1 MIKSKNIVVV
11 GLGYVGTAN
20 AVMLAKNNNVIGID
34 LDVDRIKNINNKI
47 SPVTD
52 LKITEFLQ
60 FKSLNLFATCDTSK
74 AYKSAE
80 IVIIATPTNYN
91 PTTQAFD
98 TTSVESVIKEVTLL
112 NPEAVIVI
120 KSTIP
125 IGFTSDVSKK
135 YKTNNVIFSPEF
147 LREGKAL
154 HDCLF
159 PSRIVVGEQSERAKE
174 FAQILLSGAERKDAP
189 IILMGA
195 QEAEA
200 IKLFSNT
207 YLAMRVAFFNE
218 IDSFSIN
225 SNMNTKQI
233 IDGVCLDPRIGDHY
247 NNPSFGYGGYCLPKD
262 TKQLLTNYSQVPQNL
277 IKAIIE
283 SNTTR
288 QDYLVDV
295 IVEKNPKVVGI
306 YRVIMKQGSDNFRS
320 SAIQGIIDRLIVKG
334 IKIIIYEPLIDD
346 SNYLKMPLV
355 QSLIDFKR
363 QSDLIVANR
372 LTEELTDNVEK
383 VFTRDLYGIN

>member
-1 MIKSKNIVVV
+1 MLRSKNIVVV
-11 GLGYVGTAN
+11 GLGYVGSAN
-20 AVMLAKNNNVIGID
+20 AVMLAQNNNVIGVD
-34 LDVDRIKNINNKI
+34 LDIDRVKNINDKI

-60 FKSLNLFATCDTSK
+60 SKSLNLSATEVSPK
-74 AYKSAE
+74 VYKSAD
-80 IVIIATPTNYN
+80 IIIIATPTNYN
-91 PTTQAFD
+91 PSTQEFD
-98 TTSVESVIKEVTLL
+98 TASVELVIKDVTLI
-112 NPEAVIVI
+112 NPKALIVI

-125 IGFTSDVSKK
+125 IGFTENVSKK
-135 YKTNNVIFSPEF
+135 FKTNNILFSPEF

-159 PSRIVVGEQSERAKE
+159 PSRIVVGEQSTRAEE
-174 FAQILLSGAERKDAP
+174 FAQILLSGAQRKDAP

-195 QEAEA
+195 KESEA

-225 SNMNTKQI
+225 SNMDTRQI
-233 IDGVCLDPRIGDHY
+233 IDGVCLDPRIGDYY

-262 TKQLLTNYSQVPQNL
+262 TKQLLANYSQVPQNL
-277 IKAIIE
+277 IKAIVE

-295 IVEKNPKVVGI
+295 IIEKNPKVVGVHRI
-306 YRVIMKQGSDNFRS
+306 IMKEGSDNFRS
-320 SAIQGIIDRLIVKG
+320 SSIQGIIDRLITKG
-334 IKIIIYEPLIDD
+334 IKIIIYEPLLDD
-346 SNYLKMPLV
+346 DYFLELPV
-355 QSLIDFKR
+355 VHSLIDFKS

-372 LTEELTDNVEK
+372 LTEELTDNIEK

>member
-34 LDVDRIKNINNKI
+34 LDVDRVKNINNKI

-98 TTSVESVIKEVTLL
+98 TTSVESVIKEVTFL

-147 LREGKAL
+147 LREGNAL

-225 SNMNTKQI
+225 SNMDTKQI

-295 IVEKNPKVVGI
+295 IVAKNPKVVGI